1 MRWSAIKLYN
11 TDSIFDFWDKSD
23 PYMKFL
29 KIRDDNTFVEI
40 QRTEIIKENLN
51 PAWKPIGVPLVR
63 LVNPNKGNFKYAI
76 SYEELRFG
84 TGRRMAKTNLSD
96 KSMLPLSKWF
106 LELASP
112 SSTPRS
118 RNRELSHYTKQRWFR
133 YQPSW
138 TS

>member
-1 MRWSAIKLYN
+1 MGAKSMTSILDLVNPKNKANSNGKLIVRCEKLQDTNEFLHMRWSAIKLYN

-63 LVNPNKGNFKYAI
+63 LVNPNKGNFKI
-76 SYEELRFG
+76 EVWDWEEDGKDQFIG
-84 TGRRMAKTNLSD
+84 
-96 KSMLPLSKWF
+96 
-106 LELASP
+106 
-112 SSTPRS
+112 
-118 RNRELSHYTKQRWFR
+118 
-133 YQPSW
+133 
-138 TS
+138 